1 MFKLG
6 IKEYIRNGWYNIVT
20 VIILVV
26 MIIAISIF
34 MSNVEKKTAMYRLV
48 DEYMDENSVIVQL
61 ALEDI
66 THMLNKVEKSMFTRK
81 MNVALTEKGKF
92 DGNKEM
98 VIYSEDQM
106 KYLSPR
112 LDEGVLPD
120 KVDKG
125 DEVISVAISHNSFGL
140 KAGDKTTMTVI
151 NGDGTQS
158 TVDVYIT
165 GIISEGQKVPYMSL
179 YQQDM
184 SYISFETFF
193 ETYNYK
199 QTDTVVIVVP
209 EKELEKFPKPIFLN
223 YKMGI
228 INFEDDIT
236 EEELE
241 ENLDII
247 RQYERQ
253 IHKFALVDSYPKAT
267 EIMKLSDELMSMELK
282 KYLPLTIAVFVL
294 LLTCIVGIVS
304 IKAYGNIK
312 YYAVL
317 HIVGMNYK
325 KATVLTAMEM
335 ALNCGLA
342 ILIGKTIIALQQKF
356 RLVGVIN
363 CYPSGM
369 TWAIIIG
376 MLGAIVGFSMIRV
389 RRILKENTVVGIL
402 RE

>member
-6 IKEYIRNGWYNIVT
+6 IKEYIRNGWYNIIT
-20 VIILVV
+20 VFILVV
-26 MIIAISIF
+26 MIVAISIF
-34 MSNVEKKTAMYRLV
+34 MSNIEKKTAMYRLV
-48 DEYMDENSVIVQL
+48 DEYIDEKSVVVQL

-66 THMLNKVEKSMFTRK
+66 THMLNKVDKSMFTRE
-81 MNVALTEKGKF
+81 MNVALTENGKF
-92 DGNKEM
+92 DGEKEM
-98 VIYSEDQM
+98 LIYSENQM

-125 DEVISVAISHNSFGL
+125 DEVISVAISHNPFGL

-241 ENLDII
+241 ENIDII

-389 RRILKENTVVGIL
+389 RRILKENTVVEIL

>member
-1 MFKLG
+1 MAMLSVNNLQVHYG
-6 IKEYIRNGWYNIVT
+6 MIQAIKDVSFEVNEGEVIALIGANGAGKTTILHT
-20 VIILVV
+20 VSGLLQP
-26 MIIAISIF
+26 
-34 MSNVEKKTAMYRLV
+34 T
-48 DEYMDENSVIVQL
+48 
-61 ALEDI
+61 
-66 THMLNKVEKSMFTRK
+66 
-81 MNVALTEKGKF
+81 KGS
-92 DGNKEM
+92 

-125 DEVISVAISHNSFGL
+125 DDVISVAISHNPFGL
-140 KAGDKTTMTVI
+140 KAGDTTTMTVI
-151 NGDGTQS
+151 NGDDTQS

-184 SYISFETFF
+184 SYVSYENFF
-193 ETYNYK
+193 ETYNYE
-199 QTDTVVIVVP
+199 QTDTVIIVVP
-209 EKELEKFPKPIFLN
+209 EKELEKFTKPVFLN
-223 YKMGI
+223 YNMGI

-236 EEELE
+236 DEELE
-241 ENLDII
+241 ENLNII

-253 IHKFALVDSYPKAT
+253 IHKFALVDSYPKT
-267 EIMKLSDELMSMELK
+267 FEIMKLSDELMSMELK
-282 KYLPLTIAVFVL
+282 KYVPLTIAVFVL
-294 LLTCIVGIVS
+294 LLTCIVGIAS
-304 IKAYGNIK
+304 IKVYGNIK

-342 ILIGKTIIALQQKF
+342 VLIGKIIIALQQKF
-356 RLVGVIN
+356 KLIGVIN
-363 CYPSGM
+363 CYPGGM
-369 TWAIIIG
+369 TWVIIIG
-376 MLGAIVGFSMIRV
+376 MLGVIVGFSMVRV